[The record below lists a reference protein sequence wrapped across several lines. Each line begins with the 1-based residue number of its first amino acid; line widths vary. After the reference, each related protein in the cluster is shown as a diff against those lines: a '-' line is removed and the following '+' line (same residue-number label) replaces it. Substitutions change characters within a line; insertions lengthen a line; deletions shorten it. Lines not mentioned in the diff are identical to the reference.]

1 MTHRIFRHISRFI
14 LLAVLMLAAAC
25 APAPSATPIATL
37 APTEIAAL
45 TATPLPTATQ
55 LPTLTPPPT
64 STTQPTSAPIKTNTP
79 TATATRT
86 STATLTKTPT
96 GTATATATRRPT
108 IAGLQSVT
116 YPDKQLLSAAIQLYG
131 KTMGLD
137 ANTVA
142 AEISYQQ
149 FKDKNGS
156 PFVAAVTLDGTPL
169 LIYDAEKGWREAT
182 RSELGTKKGMLIGIQ
197 ASGWKALQDKR
208 YQAALISDANHL
220 QLDDMCLWSVFEPTQ
235 GKINYTEWNKYL
247 FSITLAREKQ
257 KTLSAGCGLIWGY
270 PDYIPTWL
278 KNSGYSQEQLLSIDE
293 EHIEKFL
300 TPVKNDVKRITVV
313 NEVLPHL
320 LGIPNFWIDTN
331 HIQTDVLLQRSFR
344 KARQIA
350 PNAELSLR
358 EYSVEF
364 AGYPRAD
371 EFFDLI
377 KLLNEEERAT
387 NGRNLIDAAEL
398 QLPLF
403 NPALI
408 GKDPA
413 MNPNNFVDA
422 KARSQMME
430 KLRMNIRRFKAIG
443 VKVYITE
450 LLLPIENLPGTLKQ
464 KMDLQASIYA
474 DIYRVCAEEGVGV
487 GLWRPSQSHDIMEYP
502 QGSTLPYPRDEN
514 YNPLPSYYAINAA
527 ILSTMK

>member
-1 MTHRIFRHISRFI
+1 
-14 LLAVLMLAAAC
+14 LGA
-25 APAPSATPIATL
+25 
-37 APTEIAAL
+37 
-45 TATPLPTATQ
+45 ATQ
-55 LPTLTPPPT
+55 LY
-64 STTQPTSAPIKTNTP
+64 S
-79 TATATRT
+79 
-86 STATLTKTPT
+86 
-96 GTATATATRRPT
+96 
-108 IAGLQSVT
+108 
-116 YPDKQLLSAAIQLYG
+116 

-156 PFVAAVTLDGTPL
+156 PFVAAVTPDGTPL

-182 RSELGTKKGMLIGIQ
+182 RGELGTKKGMLVGIQ

-270 PDYIPTWL
+270 PDYVPTWL
-278 KNSGYSQEQLLSIDE
+278 KNSGYSQEQLLSIAE
-293 EHIEKFL
+293 QHIEKFL
-300 TPVKNDVKRITVV
+300 TPVKNDVNRTTVV
-313 NEVLPHL
+313 NEALPHL

-331 HIQTDVLLQRSFR
+331 YIDADTLLQRAFR

-358 EYSVEF
+358 DYSLEF

-377 KLLNEEERAT
+377 KRLNEQERVT
-387 NGRNLIDAAEL
+387 NGRNLIDVAEF

-413 MNPNNFVDA
+413 MNPDNFVDPGT
-422 KARSQMME
+422 RRQMMD
-430 KLRMNIRRFKAIG
+430 KLRDNIRRFKAIG
-443 VKVYITE
+443 VNVYITE

-464 KMDLQASIYA
+464 KLALQASMRISIESA
-474 DIYRVCAEEGVGV
+474 PKKELALVFGDRVRV
-487 GLWRPSQSHDIMEYP
+487 
-502 QGSTLPYPRDEN
+502 T
-514 YNPLPSYYAINAA
+514 
-527 ILSTMK
+527 T